1 MIHSTVVG
9 VSRVQWYYSRIA
21 VENLRDKRSIEPIIG
36 FGGIIDLK
44 FGRIVNL
51 LTQSI

>member
-1 MIHSTVVG
+1 MVYSTIAG
-9 VSRVQWYYSRIA
+9 MSRVQWCYSRIA
-21 VENLRDKRSIEPIIG
+21 VEDLRDKRSIEPIIV
-36 FGGIIDLK
+36 FGDIIDLK

>member
-1 MIHSTVVG
+1 MVHSTVVG
-9 VSRVQWYYSRIA
+9 VSRVQWCYSRIA
-21 VENLRDKRSIEPIIG
+21 VEVLRDKRSIGPIIG
-36 FGGIIDLK
+36 FGDIIDLK